1 MLKQR
6 NFKIWKN
13 EVTKNSENE
22 KVVIRDISG
31 LIQEVTIFAIS
42 WKVVLKDSTP
52 QLGHQYRGTGSILS
66 YRTKTSKLTKQLKK
80 N

>member
-52 QLGHQYRGTGSILS
+52 QGINIEEPEAY
-66 YRTKTSKLTKQLKK
+66 
-80 N
+80 